1 MQHEVLF
8 LRFGS
13 VTSGRRRRPPIS
25 GCRNG
30 TGLQLRDGSFTHQG
44 TQHDDGLT
52 LSLDSAVKRLNSS
65 AGKGILMHYFGL
77 PIAAVSDLA
86 NLAGQNAFA
95 FRSSTTKA
103 KTTTKT
109 V

>member
-1 MQHEVLF
+1 MQ
-8 LRFGS
+8 
-13 VTSGRRRRPPIS
+13 
-25 GCRNG
+25 
-30 TGLQLRDGSFTHQG
+30 LQDGPFTHRE
-44 TQHDDGLT
+44 TQHDDCLT
-52 LSLDSAVKRLNSS
+52 LPLDSAGKRLNSS